1 MIQGFPPIEAVDAEI
16 LILGSIPSVKS
27 LEESQY
33 YGHPRNAFW
42 DIMGELLGFERNLD
56 YDKRKECLIKNK
68 IAIWDVL
75 KGCEREGSLDS
86 AIKNDSMEINDFITF
101 LKTHPKIRKIFF
113 NGKKA
118 EIEFTKR
125 VLPDLENHLDGK
137 EYTNLPSTSPAMA
150 SLTKSAKLA
159 EWKKVLNHPP
169 TSPSGNYGGQA
180 NLELKNGK

>member
-1 MIQGFPPIEAVDAEI
+1 MITGFPPIEDSNAEI

-42 DIMGELLGFERNLD
+42 DIMGELLGFERTLD
-56 YDKRKECLIKNK
+56 YEKRKEILIQNK

-101 LKTHPKIRKIFF
+101 LETHPQIKKIFL

-118 EIEFTKR
+118 EAEFKKRALPEINEIYPNIEYK
-125 VLPDLENHLDGK
+125 G
-137 EYTNLPSTSPAMA
+137 LPSTSPAMA
-150 SLTKSAKLA
+150 SMNKSAKLA
-159 EWKKVLNHPP
+159 KWKEILTTNKVRTAYRTIFH
-169 TSPSGNYGGQA
+169 
-180 NLELKNGK
+180 